1 MLEKIING
9 ISNKI
14 YDVFGDDY
22 KIYADNNVK
31 QGLKNPCFFISVL
44 NPSQKNYLKDRK
56 LKYYPL
62 VIQYF
67 PLNEDDNF
75 ELLSVG
81 EKLTDE
87 LEYITLDNGNL
98 LKSSNLRYEIVD
110 GILNFKVN
118 FNVFIQKVNEVD
130 EMENLISKT
139 KLIEGLY

>member
-14 YDVFGDDY
+14 YEVFGDNY

-44 NPSQKNYLKDRK
+44 NPSQKTYLKGRY
-56 LKYYPL
+56 LKYYPF

-67 PLNEDDNF
+67 PKTDNDNF

-81 EKLTDE
+81 EKLTSE
-87 LEYITLDNGNL
+87 LEYITLENSDSLKGINL
-98 LKSSNLRYEIVD
+98 SYEIVD
-110 GILNFKVN
+110 GILNFKIN
-118 FNVFIQKVNEVD
+118 YNVFIQKINKLD
-130 EMENLISKT
+130 EMENLTSET
-139 KLIEGLY
+139 KLIKGVY